1 MIFFDEK
8 HSDNKRLSLWAVA
21 LCSLIF
27 VLIGLDIS
35 GDYKDG
41 IARAHIVIELLIL
54 LISLSGIAFFGWL
67 YFQATQFKINLLKQD
82 LAIASQQAL
91 EWREKNRDLIAG
103 LSQEIDKQFKAWA
116 LTQAEAEVGM
126 LMLKGLSHQ
135 EIADVRNSSER
146 TIRDQ
151 ARAVYRKSGVSGRSE
166 LSAFFL
172 EDLLLPRI
180 SLVSVQ

>member
-82 LAIASQQAL
+82 LALASQQAL

>member
-1 MIFFDEK
+1 MIFFDDK
-8 HSDNKRLSLWAVA
+8 HADNKRLSLWAVL
-21 LCSLIF
+21 LCSVIF

-54 LISLSGIAFFGWL
+54 LFSLSGIAYFGWL
-67 YFQATQFKINLLKQD
+67 YYQATQSKISLLKQD
-82 LAIASQQAL
+82 LVLANQQAL
-91 EWREKNRDLIAG
+91 EWREANRDLIAG
-103 LSQEIDKQFKAWA
+103 LAQEIDKQFKIWA

-135 EIADVRNSSER
+135 EIADVRNASER

-151 ARAVYRKSGVSGRSE
+151 ARAVYRKSGLSGRSE

-172 EDLLLPRI
+172 EDLLLPR
-180 SLVSVQ
+180 SEQ

>member
-1 MIFFDEK
+1 
-8 HSDNKRLSLWAVA
+8 
-21 LCSLIF
+21 
-27 VLIGLDIS
+27 
-35 GDYKDG
+35 
-41 IARAHIVIELLIL
+41 
-54 LISLSGIAFFGWL
+54 
-67 YFQATQFKINLLKQD
+67 
-82 LAIASQQAL
+82 
-91 EWREKNRDLIAG
+91 
-103 LSQEIDKQFKAWA
+103 
-116 LTQAEAEVGM
+116 
-126 LMLKGLSHQ
+126 LSHH

>member
-1 MIFFDEK
+1 MTFFEK
-8 HSDNKRLSLWAVA
+8 KYTDNKRISLWAVA
-21 LCSLIF
+21 LCSVIF
-27 VLIGLDIS
+27 LLIGLDIS

-54 LISLSGIAFFGWL
+54 LISLTGIAYFGWL
-67 YFQATQFKINLLKQD
+67 YYQATQSKINLLRQD
-82 LAIASQQAL
+82 LAVANQQAL
-91 EWREKNRDLIAG
+91 QWRNANRDLIAG
-103 LSQEIDKQFKAWA
+103 LAHEIDKQFKVWA

-135 EIADVRNSSER
+135 EIAEVRNASER

-151 ARAVYRKSGVSGRSE
+151 ARAVYRKSGLSGRSE

-172 EDLLLPRI
+172 EDLLLPRE
-180 SLVSVQ
+180 VR

>member
-1 MIFFDEK
+1 MALFDDK
-8 HSDNKRLSLWAVA
+8 YADNKQLSLWAIA
-21 LCSLIF
+21 LSGVIF
-27 VLIGLDIS
+27 VLIALDIS

-54 LISLSGIAFFGWL
+54 LISLSGIAYFGWL
-67 YFQATQFKINLLKQD
+67 YYQATQYKINLLKQD
-82 LAIASQQAL
+82 LAVANLQAL
-91 EWREKNRDLIAG
+91 QWRDANRELIAG
-103 LSQEIDKQFKAWA
+103 LAQEISKQFKAWA

-135 EIADVRNSSER
+135 EIADVRNASER

-151 ARAVYRKSGVSGRSE
+151 ARAVYRKSGLSGRSE

-172 EDLLLPRI
+172 EDLLLPRTG
-180 SLVSVQ
+180 Q